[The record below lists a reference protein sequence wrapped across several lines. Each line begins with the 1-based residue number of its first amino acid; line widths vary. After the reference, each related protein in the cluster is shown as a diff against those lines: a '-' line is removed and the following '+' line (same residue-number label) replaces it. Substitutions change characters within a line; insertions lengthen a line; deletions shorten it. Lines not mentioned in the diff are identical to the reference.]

1 MNLILPKTFLLFFNN
16 NNLETRDVVA
26 DPCHAIGGCKSAQY
40 RSSFVLSIR
49 NGLGFSHRALNK
61 LGFTLSPLSEALDAL
76 EHATVI
82 LLVKEAH
89 VLHSYPLE

>member
-1 MNLILPKTFLLFFNN
+1 MTPAVFATFF
-16 NNLETRDVVA
+16 T
-26 DPCHAIGGCKSAQY
+26 I
-40 RSSFVLSIR
+40 IR

-61 LGFTLSPLSEALDAL
+61 LKYIGFTLSPIGNGIRMSEALDAL
-76 EHATVI
+76 EHATAI